1 MKKVNIAIAGLGTVG
16 TGVYKIIQD
25 NKDLLTLR
33 SNIIFELV
41 AVSSRSKKD
50 YLDPKIRF
58 YENPLHLAQDANIDI
73 VVELIG
79 GCDIAKDLIHSAL
92 KNNKKVVTANKALL
106 ALHGPEIQSWVD
118 KYQGYIAY
126 ESAVAGANPVIKAV
140 RESFVSNEISEIF
153 GILNGTCNFI
163 LTKMKNEKQDYK
175 IALNE
180 AQKLGYAEV
189 DPTFDINGNDSAHKI
204 VLLSALASS
213 SLPDYE
219 NSFVEGIDQITIDD
233 INLAEEFGYKIKL
246 LGIFKKLGDS
256 VQQSVYPALIN
267 ASEKIAQVDGSYN
280 AVLSKGSN
288 FEYNLMI
295 GRGAGG
301 LPTGSAVVADIVD
314 IACNRNKNFLFNADS
329 VNLTKNKI
337 IKIKDRV
344 GQYFITFSFDKNE
357 VSKNN
362 ILDEVF
368 ANRLKID
375 KVIYQ
380 IDENF
385 PEQNIVRVGL
395 ITESHQEKDLLDALE
410 MINKNHINNLKFIRI
425 EQTNF

>member
-25 NKDLLTLR
+25 NKDLFALR
-33 SNIIFELV
+33 SNLIVEIV

-58 YENPLHLAQDANIDI
+58 YENPLHLAQDPQVDI

-106 ALHGPEIQSWVD
+106 ALHGAEIQSWVD

-140 RESFVSNEISEIF
+140 RESFVANEISEIY

-175 IALNE
+175 IALDE
-180 AQKLGYAEV
+180 AQKLGYAEA
-189 DPTFDINGNDSAHKI
+189 DPTFDIKGNDSAHKI
-204 VLLSALASS
+204 VLLSALAQS

-219 NSFVEGIDQITIDD
+219 NSYVEGIDQISIRD
-233 INLAEEFGYKIKL
+233 INLADEFGYKIKL
-246 LGIFKKLGDS
+246 LGIFKKLGDK
-256 VQQSVYPALIN
+256 VQQTVYPALIKAN
-267 ASEKIAQVDGSYN
+267 EKIAQVDGSYN
-280 AVLSKGSN
+280 ALLSKGSN

-301 LPTGSAVVADIVD
+301 LPTGSAVVADIID
-314 IACNRNKNFLFNADS
+314 IACERNQNFLFNADS
-329 VNLTKNKI
+329 VNLKKPQI
-337 IKIKDRV
+337 IKINERV
-344 GQYFITFSFDKNE
+344 GQYFITFSFDKNSI
-357 VSKNN
+357 SKNN

-385 PEQNIVRVGL
+385 PEQNMVIVAI
-395 ITESHQEKDLLDALE
+395 ITGSHQEKQIIDALE
-410 MINKNHINNLKFIRI
+410 MVDKNHIKNLKFIRI

>member
-25 NKDLLTLR
+25 NKDLFALR
-33 SNIIFELV
+33 SNLIVEIV

-58 YENPLHLAQDANIDI
+58 YENPLHLAQDPKVDI

-106 ALHGPEIQSWVD
+106 ALHSAEIQSWVD

-140 RESFVSNEISEIF
+140 RESFVANEISEIY

-175 IALNE
+175 IALDE
-180 AQKLGYAEV
+180 AQKLGYAEA
-189 DPTFDINGNDSAHKI
+189 DPTFDIKGNDSAHKI
-204 VLLSALASS
+204 VLLSALAQS

-219 NSFVEGIDQITIDD
+219 NSYVEGIDQISIQD

-246 LGIFKKLGDS
+246 LGIFKKLGDK
-256 VQQSVYPALIN
+256 VQQTVYPALIKAN
-267 ASEKIAQVDGSYN
+267 EKIAQVDGSYN
-280 AVLSKGSN
+280 AVLTKGSN

-301 LPTGSAVVADIVD
+301 LPTGSAVVADIID
-314 IACNRNKNFLFNADS
+314 IACERNQNFLFNADS
-329 VNLTKNKI
+329 INLKKPQI
-337 IKIKDRV
+337 IKINERV
-344 GQYFITFSFDKNE
+344 GQYFITFSFDKNSI
-357 VSKNN
+357 SKNN

-380 IDENF
+380 IDEKF
-385 PEQNIVRVGL
+385 PEQNMVIVAI
-395 ITESHQEKDLLDALE
+395 ITGSHQEKHLIDALE
-410 MINKNHINNLKFIRI
+410 MINKNHIKNIKFIRI